1 MRIQLFL
8 SLLLLCL
15 APGCAVIPYH
25 YTSDL
30 PNPPI
35 WRDQPQIETGRP
47 NAFLDTVGNVVSLP
61 SKIILLNGKVDNHRI
76 SARTVADLES
86 FLQQNDLRNVKIRVN
101 QYAPGGEWIRLFRNR
116 SVGIGWRVT
125 LGVLTN
131 VYYTILPGRIFGGD
145 HYNPFTNTVSLYSD
159 HSAIA
164 LHEAGHAKDFAQRRY
179 KGSYAFLRLLP
190 LVPLYQEAKATGD
203 TVGYLRERQETRREK
218 RAYKILYPAYGTY
231 IGGEILNW
239 VPAGQEVSYLVL
251 FGAALPGHL
260 VGRIK
265 AAATPEAPALAP
277 DESRE
282 APLAG
287 PVLVPA
293 AESTRPG
300 EERQ

>member
-1 MRIQLFL
+1 MRVQLFSAFL
-8 SLLLLCL
+8 MLLT
-15 APGCAVIPYH
+15 AGCAAVPYQ

-30 PNPPI
+30 ENRPI
-35 WRDQPQIETGRP
+35 WRDQPQIEVGRP
-47 NAFLDTVGNVVSLP
+47 NTFLDTLGNVVSIP
-61 SKIILLNGKVDNHRI
+61 AKIILLNTKVDNHRI
-76 SARTVADLES
+76 SPKTVADLET
-86 FLQQNDLRNVKIRVN
+86 FLEGNDLRNVKIRIN

-116 SVGIGWRVT
+116 SVGLGWRVT

-131 VYYTILPGRIFGGD
+131 VYYTILPGRVFGGD

-159 HSAIA
+159 HAAIA
-164 LHEAGHAKDFAQRRY
+164 LHEAGHAKDFAGRRY
-179 KGSYAFLRLLP
+179 KGSYAFLRMLP
-190 LVPLYQEAKATGD
+190 LVPLYQEARATGD
-203 TVGYLRERQETRREK
+203 TIGYLRERQETRREK

-265 AAATPEAPALAP
+265 AATTPEAPALA

-282 APLAG
+282 APPAD
-287 PVLVPA
+287 PVLLPA
-293 AESTRPG
+293 AESTTPD